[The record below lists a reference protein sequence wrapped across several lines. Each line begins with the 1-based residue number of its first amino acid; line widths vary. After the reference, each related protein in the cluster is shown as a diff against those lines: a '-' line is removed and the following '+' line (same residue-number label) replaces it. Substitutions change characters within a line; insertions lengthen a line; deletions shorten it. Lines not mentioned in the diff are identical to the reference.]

1 MSDNKVIAEQ
11 QVAVELIDLPTNPIR
26 AVDGAVIND
35 LRESIKIYGIL
46 QPLLLRPKS
55 DGRFEVVFG
64 SNRFIAAKGAGL
76 KTVPAKIRDLT
87 DRDCLLLALT
97 ENIQRSN
104 MDPLREGEILFGLTN
119 NGDKSSMRMIA
130 NQIGKSFSYI
140 KGRILLFKNL
150 HADLRSEVGK
160 TLSLTNALH
169 IAKLEK
175 LTQLKVYDAIKRIAA
190 IQDSTKNPSYDT
202 GGYVLAGGS
211 IYCTCPT
218 CGTKHLRGVNEQRGK
233 K

>member
-1 MSDNKVIAEQ
+1 MSDSKVIAEQ

-64 SNRFIAAKGAGL
+64 SNRFIAAKGASL
-76 KTVPAKIRDLT
+76 KTVPAKIRNLS

-104 MDPLREGEILFGLTN
+104 MDPIREGEILFDLTHK
-119 NGDKSSMRMIA
+119 GDRSVIKTIA
-130 NQIGKSFSYI
+130 IQIGKSSSYVE
-140 KGRILLFKNL
+140 GRILLFTNL
-150 HADLRSEVGK
+150 HADLRAEVGK
-160 TLSLTNALH
+160 SLSLTNALR
-169 IAKLEK
+169 IARLEK
-175 LTQLKVYDAIKRIAA
+175 ATQVKVYNAIQRIAA
-190 IQDSTKNPSYDT
+190 IHDPTQGPYSS
-202 GGYVLAGGS
+202 GYVLTGAS
-211 IYCTCPT
+211 IYCKCPV
-218 CGTKHLRGVNEQRGK
+218 CGTKHLRGVDEKRK
-233 K
+233 LT